1 MASIET
7 TPTGFSVRYRVDG
20 KSRRKNF
27 KTKSE
32 AKKFVA
38 LLYLT
43 PQKRSAILKAGV
55 VLEKYRDTVTVKKK
69 SWREESFRIGRFL
82 RSDWANKNLSAITTA
97 DLERYLQKRQ
107 GDNGRISGSIV
118 GAGTII
124 RETALLKTIFK
135 WAVEQGYCVE
145 SVAKKLKTPKEP
157 EHRERIASAED
168 IERLKIA
175 CAWDGKSV
183 PVDIQQ
189 LTICAF
195 LFGCATGMRAGEI
208 VRIEPAWVDSRVIH
222 IPADATKTGARRS
235 VALSSE
241 AVRLLT
247 LADRF
252 DKTARY
258 FSALSNAVRD
268 ATFRRLRDRAGLS
281 PVYDSQGRLIAEGLN
296 FHDSRATFATWA
308 ASPNPKTGA
317 PRLDVL
323 TLARQTGHKNL
334 KMLMRYY
341 RASAESVADMLDK

>member
-1 MASIET
+1 MANIERRGV
-7 TPTGFSVRYRVDG
+7 GFSVRYRQDG
-20 KSRRKNF
+20 KFRRKTF
-27 KTKSE
+27 KTKAE
-32 AKKFVA
+32 AKKFIA
-38 LLYLT
+38 MLYLT
-43 PQKRSAILKAGV
+43 PQKRGAVIKASE
-55 VLEKYRDTVTVKKK
+55 VLEKYRDTVTAKKK
-69 SWREESFRIGRFL
+69 GVREESFRIGRFL
-82 RSDWANKNLSAITTA
+82 RSDWANKNLSAITVG
-97 DLERYLQKRQ
+97 DLERYLQDRQ
-107 GDNGRISGSIV
+107 KDTGRISGSTV

-124 RETALLKTIFK
+124 KETVLLKTIFK
-135 WAVEQGYCVE
+135 WAVEKGYCAE
-145 SVAKKLKTPKEP
+145 SVATKLKTPKQP
-157 EHRERIASAED
+157 EHRERVASADD
-168 IERLKIA
+168 IERLKAA

-183 PVDIQQ
+183 PTDIQQ
-189 LTICAF
+189 LTVCAF

-208 VRIEPAWVDSRVIH
+208 VRIEPTWVQGKVIH
-222 IPADATKTGARRS
+222 IPADATKTGARRN

-247 LADRF
+247 LADKF

-258 FSALSNAVRD
+258 FSALSDAVRD

-281 PVYDSQGRLIAEGLN
+281 PVYDSQGRMIAEGLN

-341 RASAESVADMLDK
+341 RASAETVAEMLDK